1 MCTVHKDITRIS
13 VVVYSVVALFL
24 GALVESSSAPELVVE
39 MVVYLAMALPLVATH
54 CRVLLLFH
62 LDPALKRTHWPL
74 VDRVRERVG
83 HLCSHVRSG
92 AIIGQLGVGTE
103 AGSGWRWRL
112 MRGNGEGGAGVG
124 GGRSDED
131 GRPLPGAQSR
141 NNLLEQTAGE
151 V

>member
-1 MCTVHKDITRIS
+1 MCCALSIRIS
-13 VVVYSVVALFL
+13 VVVYCVVALFL

-54 CRVLLLFH
+54 CRVLLLFW
-62 LDPALKRTHWPL
+62 LDPVLKRAHCPL

-83 HLCSHVRSG
+83 HLCSRVRSG
-92 AIIGQLGVGTE
+92 AFFGQFGVGTE

-112 MRGNGEGGAGVG
+112 MRGGGEGGAGACRG
-124 GGRSDED
+124 GGEED
-131 GRPLPGAQSR
+131 GRPLPGAHSQ